1 MINLK
6 NVDFTYNNAKTN
18 IGVHHVNLEISKGQV
33 VLLCGSSGCGK
44 TTLTRMINGLIPN
57 FYEGKLSG
65 DITVCGLDV
74 KKSELYELT
83 PFVGSVFQNPKS
95 QFYTVQTDSEIVFGC
110 ENIGLKKELIYQ
122 RFEDVVGKLN
132 ISPLLGKSLF
142 SLSGGQKQKIACA
155 SVATLFPEIFVM
167 DEPSSNLDIE
177 TIYELAE
184 IIREWKKEKKT
195 VVIAE
200 HRLYWLMDI
209 ADRVIY
215 IKDGKILQDIP
226 INEFKK
232 ISIDTLSKMGLRSR
246 KISFDNI
253 QFPAIKS
260 RDYIYFK
267 DFSFSYEK
275 EKNVNIKSL
284 MIPCGSVVAIIGK
297 NGAGK
302 STFGRCMCGL
312 EKKTKGTMILY
323 GKELKWKERIKN
335 CYLVMQDVNHQL
347 FTESVL
353 DEILL
358 SMENS
363 ADNESLKKV
372 KAIEILKALNL
383 EEFQEL
389 HPMSLSGGQKQR
401 VSVACALASDKKILV
416 YDEPTSGLD
425 YASMLD
431 VAEGIRSMQRRGKT
445 QFVITHDPELIEK
458 CCNYLMFMDKGLVI
472 EVGTIEGERL
482 QRMKEFFIDL
492 IDGNLLISPR
502 KCL

>member
-1 MINLK
+1 
-6 NVDFTYNNAKTN
+6 
-18 IGVHHVNLEISKGQV
+18 
-33 VLLCGSSGCGK
+33 
-44 TTLTRMINGLIPN
+44 
-57 FYEGKLSG
+57 
-65 DITVCGLDV
+65 
-74 KKSELYELT
+74 
-83 PFVGSVFQNPKS
+83 
-95 QFYTVQTDSEIVFGC
+95 
-110 ENIGLKKELIYQ
+110 
-122 RFEDVVGKLN
+122 
-132 ISPLLGKSLF
+132 
-142 SLSGGQKQKIACA
+142 
-155 SVATLFPEIFVM
+155 
-167 DEPSSNLDIE
+167 
-177 TIYELAE
+177 
-184 IIREWKKEKKT
+184 
-195 VVIAE
+195 
-200 HRLYWLMDI
+200 
-209 ADRVIY
+209 
-215 IKDGKILQDIP
+215 
-226 INEFKK
+226 
-232 ISIDTLSKMGLRSR
+232 MGLRSR

-482 QRMKEFFIDL
+482 QRMKEFFMV
-492 IDGNLLISPR
+492 
-502 KCL
+502 

>member
-215 IKDGKILQDIP
+215 IKDGKILQDIT

-482 QRMKEFFIDL
+482 QRMKEFFMV
-492 IDGNLLISPR
+492 
-502 KCL
+502 

>member
-155 SVATLFPEIFVM
+155 FVATLFPEIFVM

-482 QRMKEFFIDL
+482 QRMKEFFMV
-492 IDGNLLISPR
+492 
-502 KCL
+502 

>member
-232 ISIDTLSKMGLRSR
+232 ISIDTLSLIH
-246 KISFDNI
+246 IS
-253 QFPAIKS
+253 
-260 RDYIYFK
+260 
-267 DFSFSYEK
+267 
-275 EKNVNIKSL
+275 
-284 MIPCGSVVAIIGK
+284 
-297 NGAGK
+297 
-302 STFGRCMCGL
+302 
-312 EKKTKGTMILY
+312 
-323 GKELKWKERIKN
+323 
-335 CYLVMQDVNHQL
+335 
-347 FTESVL
+347 
-353 DEILL
+353 
-358 SMENS
+358 
-363 ADNESLKKV
+363 
-372 KAIEILKALNL
+372 
-383 EEFQEL
+383 
-389 HPMSLSGGQKQR
+389 
-401 VSVACALASDKKILV
+401 
-416 YDEPTSGLD
+416 EPT
-425 YASMLD
+425 
-431 VAEGIRSMQRRGKT
+431 
-445 QFVITHDPELIEK
+445 
-458 CCNYLMFMDKGLVI
+458 
-472 EVGTIEGERL
+472 RL
-482 QRMKEFFIDL
+482 
-492 IDGNLLISPR
+492 
-502 KCL
+502 

>member
-431 VAEGIRSMQRRGKT
+431 VAEGIRNMQRRGKT

-482 QRMKEFFIDL
+482 QRMKEFFMV
-492 IDGNLLISPR
+492 
-502 KCL
+502 

>member
-482 QRMKEFFIDL
+482 QRMKEFFMV
-492 IDGNLLISPR
+492 
-502 KCL
+502 

>member
-232 ISIDTLSKMGLRSR
+232 ISIDTLSQMGLRSR

-482 QRMKEFFIDL
+482 QRMKEFFMV
-492 IDGNLLISPR
+492 
-502 KCL
+502 